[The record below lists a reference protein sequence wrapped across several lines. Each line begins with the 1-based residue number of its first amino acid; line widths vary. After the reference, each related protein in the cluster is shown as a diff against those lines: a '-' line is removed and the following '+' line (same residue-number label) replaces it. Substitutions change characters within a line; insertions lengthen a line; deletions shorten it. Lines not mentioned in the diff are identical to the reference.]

1 MLHGEDDVQYN
12 WINGAESLE
21 KYKLRGYHPIMIGD
35 MLHKRYR
42 IVDKLGFGGYS
53 TVWLAKD
60 TRLNHYVAVKVGI
73 ANSLPHESKILRAL
87 LVPQPSS
94 LSTHPG
100 RKSIPLPLD
109 EFELRGPNGTH
120 PCYTMT
126 PARCNLREVS
136 FSRLFPLEV
145 TRALSAGLTLAIA
158 YMHSQG
164 YVHGDIHLR
173 NVLVKLPSSFD
184 QLPIEQLYETYGKPQ
199 AVPVTRCDGKPL
211 PPNVPATAVIPH
223 HLGKDAEE
231 FSLSDAE
238 VLLSDFGEAFSPA
251 LNVRLGESCH
261 TPLAMRPP
269 EARFE
274 PQSPLSFFSRYLES
288 GHNNLGNSW
297 HEGDFQYWWERWD
310 ERGQFFNQDG
320 HPRED
325 RDVWPPIDEA
335 FEEGIQRYR
344 RKRGMGVFE
353 VDETAAILDLMRRM
367 LAFRPEQ
374 RPTAEEILKS
384 EWMVKWALPALTA
397 AR

>member
-274 PQSPLSFFSRYLES
+274 PQSPLSFSADIWSLATTIWEILGMKAIFSTGGS
-288 GHNNLGNSW
+288 GGTNGASSSTRM
-297 HEGDFQYWWERWD
+297 DTQ
-310 ERGQFFNQDG
+310 
-320 HPRED
+320 ED